1 MTLDLDL
8 ERTTVAAVKA
18 AVDTHLESLWRA
30 SGVRILRSDL
40 PFRGIELIYRDK
52 VLALD
57 RVLSDCRV
65 GNDATLYAQWSHEE
79 GKDARR
85 KRYGKG
91 GESKAVLERTRG
103 KEGDGQKAGRKDR
116 EGAAKRGVSRVME
129 NTARPA
135 SDAGGDEQSTSA
147 CVADDRPAE
156 EIDID
161 IEPEGDLAGA
171 GGEAGQ
177 RLGWEVVEEG
187 QNAQQVEEEVQ
198 GERPM
203 EEVNQDD
210 QLADSDSDSDKEN
223 RAPLLIPVV
232 QVRVDHDRAAEWSGF
247 DESNSGAGVDLREE
261 VLEF

>member
-40 PFRGIELIYRDK
+40 PFRGIELMYRNRI
-52 VLALD
+52 LALD

-65 GNDATLYAQWSHEE
+65 GNGSTLYAHWPQEE

-91 GESKAVLERTRG
+91 GESKAVLERGMG
-103 KEGDGQKAGRKDR
+103 KMREGEEAGRKDR
-116 EGAAKRGVSRVME
+116 DGAARRRVVENATVSE
-129 NTARPA
+129 
-135 SDAGGDEQSTSA
+135 SEAGGDEQNTSA
-147 CVADDRPAE
+147 CVSDDRRVD

-161 IEPEGDLAGA
+161 IEPDGDLAGV
-171 GGEAGQ
+171 GGEAAQ
-177 RLGWEVVEEG
+177 RLGWEVVEEV

-198 GERPM
+198 GERPT
-203 EEVNQDD
+203 EEVEQDD
-210 QLADSDSDSDKEN
+210 QLADDDSDKEN
-223 RAPLLIPVV
+223 RAPLLIPIV
-232 QVRVDHDRAAEWSGF
+232 QVRVDHDRAEEWSGF
-247 DESNSGAGVDLREE
+247 DESESGVGVDLREE

>member
-8 ERTTVAAVKA
+8 ECTTVAAVKA

-40 PFRGIELIYRDK
+40 PFRGIELIYRDR

-65 GNDATLYAQWSHEE
+65 GNGSTLYAQWIQEE

-91 GESKAVLERTRG
+91 GESKAVLERGMG
-103 KEGDGQKAGRKDR
+103 KMREGQKAGRKDR
-116 EGAAKRGVSRVME
+116 DGAAKRSVSRLVE
-129 NTARPA
+129 NTTRSAF
-135 SDAGGDEQSTSA
+135 DAGGDEQDTSA
-147 CVADDRPAE
+147 CVSNDRPVDE
-156 EIDID
+156 FDID
-161 IEPEGDLAGA
+161 IEPEGDLAGV
-171 GGEAGQ
+171 GGDAAQ
-177 RLGWEVVEEG
+177 RLGWEVVEEA

-198 GERPM
+198 GERPT
-203 EEVNQDD
+203 EEVEQDD
-210 QLADSDSDSDKEN
+210 QLADNDSDKEN
-223 RAPLLIPVV
+223 REPLLIPVV
-232 QVRVDHDRAAEWSGF
+232 QVRVDHDRAEEWSGF
-247 DESNSGAGVDLREE
+247 DEDNSGVGVDLREE